1 MLRGVFKRSP
11 SINKDG
17 GAAGG
22 KPGAASAESLTQDE
36 RSRSLQVR
44 EEKGIDRRGEG
55 EKSAH
60 LAVCM
65 VMLHMVRMCR
75 ARCARVRAR
84 VCARGCVR
92 EYQNTHVLISCM
104 FTPPPALFLR
114 SLPLFPDCDQLDGEE
129 QDAQDWRAHALQPTE
144 HAGNYT
150 CDNSW
155 LHQISNR

>member
-1 MLRGVFKRSP
+1 MEDFLAGLIRLFIALDQAGHAGGGMEERQGSGSASSGGRWGELGGSPKKKKGSIRGMLRGVFKRSP

-60 LAVCM
+60 PAVCM

-75 ARCARVRAR
+75 ARCAC
-84 VCARGCVR
+84 VCA
-92 EYQNTHVLISCM
+92 
-104 FTPPPALFLR
+104 
-114 SLPLFPDCDQLDGEE
+114 
-129 QDAQDWRAHALQPTE
+129 
-144 HAGNYT
+144 
-150 CDNSW
+150 W
-155 LHQISNR
+155 LCT